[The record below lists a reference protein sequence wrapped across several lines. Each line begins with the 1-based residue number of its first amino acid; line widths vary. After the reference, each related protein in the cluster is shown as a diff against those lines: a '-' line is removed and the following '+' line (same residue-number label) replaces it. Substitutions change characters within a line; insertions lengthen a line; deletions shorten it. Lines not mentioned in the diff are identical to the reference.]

1 MIKVLLIDDEPSGI
15 QSAKAGLIPLPDHP
29 NKDLDIQYRQK
40 LADSVFEIE
49 RVEDIQSAIQQIKSF
64 KPDLAIIDIN
74 LKDDN
79 PVIIEGRELR
89 NGIDLY
95 RYIDALGKHN
105 PVVKVLF
112 SNHGATHVYMNQF
125 AKEEEIRKHFISK
138 AEGVGVGGY
147 EILAARISGY
157 LKEVSLYLVSKM
169 GTETKQECVRLLQTQ
184 DWETL
189 KTFKINHTSLRFQDL
204 CIFDSYPVLKNKTP
218 QLVFRNPEIELLN
231 LIQRQAEFLAPVH
244 NRSEWNT
251 DTMQNMMLYLRTNK
265 EMLYP
270 KISHIAEYIITSL
283 IDNITKKP
291 HQRLNSVIEYRLITY
306 IKDKAT
312 SFNGHFTKKFINA
325 LAIRRVL
332 MFFEYFIRENIDT
345 DLLALEDDHWQSFFN
360 AMPTE
365 ILISFRKID
374 QDLMTR
380 DYTTAGISFN
390 IGFNRPRGKSKK
402 REEVKIDDYT
412 HYDFETEWLNSPKYH
427 ELCAL
432 LKQAVKNS

>member
-1 MIKVLLIDDEPSGI
+1 MIKVLIIDDEPSGI
-15 QSAKAGLIPLPDHP
+15 QAAKAGLIPLPDYP
-29 NKDLDIQYRQK
+29 NKDLDIHYRQE
-40 LADSVFEIE
+40 LAKTVFEI
-49 RVEDIQSAIQQIKSF
+49 RCVEDIQSAIQQIKSF
-64 KPDLAIIDIN
+64 RPDLVIIDIN

-112 SNHGATHVYMNQF
+112 SNHGATHFYINQF

-138 AEGVGVGGY
+138 AEGVGGY
-147 EILAARISGY
+147 EILAARIPQY
-157 LKEVSLYLVSKM
+157 LKEVSFYLVSKID
-169 GTETKQECVRLLQTQ
+169 TETKQECVRLLQTQ

-189 KTFKINHTSLRFQDL
+189 KTFKIMHPSHRFQDL
-204 CIFDSYPVLKNKTP
+204 SIFDSYPVLENKNP
-218 QLVFRNPEIELLN
+218 QLVFRNPETELLN
-231 LIQRQAEFLAPVH
+231 LFQKQAEFLAPVN

-265 EMLYP
+265 EILYP

-291 HQRLNSVIEYRLITY
+291 HQRLNSIIEYRLITY

-345 DLLALEDDHWQSFFN
+345 DLLTPEDDHWQSFFY
-360 AMPTE
+360 AMPKE
-365 ILISFRKID
+365 ILISFK
-374 QDLMTR
+374 
-380 DYTTAGISFN
+380 N
-390 IGFNRPRGKSKK
+390 I
-402 REEVKIDDYT
+402 
-412 HYDFETEWLNSPKYH
+412 
-427 ELCAL
+427 
-432 LKQAVKNS
+432 